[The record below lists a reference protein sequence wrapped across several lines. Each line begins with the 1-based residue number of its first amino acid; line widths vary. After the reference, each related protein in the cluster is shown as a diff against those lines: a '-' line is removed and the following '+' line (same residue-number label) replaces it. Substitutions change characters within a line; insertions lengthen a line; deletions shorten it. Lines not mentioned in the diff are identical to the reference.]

1 MTRVVVVDTG
11 TANLASVAA
20 GLRRAG
26 ADPVVVTDRATIAE
40 APLLM
45 LPGVGSFA
53 AGMAR
58 LRELQIVAPL
68 RDRIAK
74 AQPTIAICLG
84 LQLLF
89 AQSEESPGVEGLA
102 AFPAT
107 VKRFVKPRI
116 VPQLGWNKVTPEP
129 DATLLTEGYAY
140 YANSYRVDALP
151 EGWTGAMSHHEEPF
165 VAAIERGPIL
175 ACQFHPELSGDWGR
189 QLLTRWLARAAS
201 AETPSHKPTA

>member
-11 TANLASVAA
+11 TANLASVTA

-26 ADPVVVTDRATIAE
+26 ADPVVVTDRTTIAE

-53 AGMAR
+53 SGMTR
-58 LRELQIVAPL
+58 LRELDVIAPL
-68 RDRIAK
+68 KERIAK
-74 AQPTIAICLG
+74 GQPTIAICLG

-89 AQSEESPGVEGLA
+89 SESEESPRVEGLA
-102 AFPAT
+102 VFPAN

-116 VPQLGWNKVTPEP
+116 VPQLGWNKVTPHP
-129 DATLLTEGYAY
+129 ASTLLTEGYAY

-151 EGWTGAMSHHEEPF
+151 EGWTGYPMRLGYNEPEQF
-165 VAAIERGPIL
+165 VAMRDGEDIVVSKEEEGA
-175 ACQFHPELSGDWGR
+175 W
-189 QLLTRWLARAAS
+189 
-201 AETPSHKPTA
+201 

>member
-11 TANLASVAA
+11 TANLASVTA

-26 ADPVVVTDRATIAE
+26 ADPVVVTDRATIAD

-58 LRELQIVAPL
+58 LRELDVVAPL
-68 RDRIAK
+68 RERIANTR
-74 AQPTIAICLG
+74 PTIAICLG

-107 VKRFVKPRI
+107 VRRFVKPRI
-116 VPQLGWNKVTPEP
+116 VPQLGWNKVTPHPASE
-129 DATLLTEGYAY
+129 LLTEGYAY

-151 EGWTGAMSHHEEPF
+151 EGYSGAMSHHEEPF
-165 VAAIERGPIL
+165 VAALEKGPVL
-175 ACQFHPELSGDWGR
+175 ACQFHPELSGDWGK
-189 QLLTRWLARAAS
+189 QLLTRWLARA
-201 AETPSHKPTA
+201 TT

>member
-11 TANLASVAA
+11 TANLASVTA

-26 ADPVVVTDRATIAE
+26 ADPVVVTDRATIAD

-58 LRELQIVAPL
+58 LRELDVVAPL
-68 RDRIAK
+68 RERIANTR
-74 AQPTIAICLG
+74 PTIAICLG

-107 VKRFVKPRI
+107 VRRFVRPRI

-129 DATLLTEGYAY
+129 TSELLTEGYAY

-151 EGWTGAMSHHEEPF
+151 EGYSGAMSDHEEPF
-165 VAAIERGPIL
+165 VAALEKGPLL
-175 ACQFHPELSGDWGR
+175 ACQFHPELSGDWGN
-189 QLLTRWLARAAS
+189 QLLTRWLARA
-201 AETPSHKPTA
+201 TT